1 MLVHICCSVDSHYFL
16 QRLQE
21 TFPQESLV
29 GFFYNPNIHPY
40 EEYLLRLGDVRRS
53 CQELGIG
60 LLEGEYALEA
70 WLEEAKG
77 LECEPEKGKRCEMC
91 FTTRLNASAQKAVEL
106 GIKRITTTLLMSP
119 KKSLPQLE
127 SAAKEVE
134 RAFGVSFVSVD
145 FRKGGG
151 TQAQFALAKE
161 AGLYQQNYCGCVF
174 ALNVQREAQNK
185 PCVELTSSLANQ
197 IQPGSINERLE
208 LYEASQ
214 PKRRQRFL
222 NYRLNHARVMQ
233 KEQVIPSYVLFYSL
247 PSKPLLQG
255 EWKEVEKGIALFSKE
270 PALML
275 TLEVFN
281 ALVATQ
287 FQDLKQLLASP
298 VGVEKELHV
307 RQKLEGTL
315 FSLTPILVVEHI
327 PQGKTTLSLEAT
339 LFDDVRELLATFR

>member
-16 QRLQE
+16 QRLKEQ
-21 TFPQESLV
+21 FPQESLV

-53 CQELGIG
+53 CQELGIA

-91 FTTRLNASAQKAVEL
+91 FTTRLNATAKKATEL
-106 GIKRITTTLLMSP
+106 GITRITTTLLMSP

-127 SAAKEVE
+127 YAAKEVE
-134 RAFGVSFVSVD
+134 RAFGVSFVAVD

-174 ALNVQREAQNK
+174 ALTAQREAQNK
-185 PCVELTSSLANQ
+185 PCVELASSLNNQ
-197 IQPGSINERLE
+197 VQPGSIGERLA
-208 LYEASQ
+208 LYETPQ

-222 NYRLNHARVMQ
+222 NYRLDHARVMQ
-233 KEQVIPSYVLFYSL
+233 EEKVIPSHVLFYSL

-255 EWKEVEKGIALFSKE
+255 EWKEGEKGIAVFSKE

-275 TLEVFN
+275 TLEAFN
-281 ALVATQ
+281 TLAMTTYSSV
-287 FQDLKQLLASP
+287 KEVLASP
-298 VGVEKELHV
+298 LSVEKELHV
-307 RQKLEGTL
+307 RQKLEGDIYS
-315 FSLTPILVVEHI
+315 FTPILVVEHL
-327 PQGKTTLSLEAT
+327 PQGKTTLAIEAT
-339 LFDDVRELLATFR
+339 LFHDVRELLATFR